1 MIVVFTGNG
10 KGKTTS
16 CLGHMVRAAGQG
28 KRTLMLQFIKGPWI
42 SGEHIFLD
50 THPQVRDHLEI
61 VRGGKGF
68 VGILNDTLP
77 FAIHKQAAEKLLDRA
92 EKAIVSK
99 KYDLIILD
107 EVNVAVSLKLV
118 KPSAVLKIV
127 KKMPRN
133 KIIILSGRYAPVSF
147 IRAADLVTEMKEIK
161 HPFHKGKKA
170 EIGFE
175 F

>member
-16 CLGHMVRAAGQG
+16 CLGHMIRAAGQG

>member
-16 CLGHMVRAAGQG
+16 CLGHMMRAAGQG

-42 SGEHIFLD
+42 SGEHKFID
-50 THPQVRDHLEI
+50 THSELKKNIEI

-77 FAIHKQAAEKLLDRA
+77 FTTHKHAAEKLLDRA
-92 EKAIVSK
+92 KKAITSK
-99 KYDLIILD
+99 RYNLIVLD

-118 KPSAVLKIV
+118 KPSVVLKIV
-127 KKMPRN
+127 KQMPRD
-133 KIIILSGRYAPVSF
+133 KIIILSGRYAPMSF
-147 IRAADLVTEMKEIK
+147 IRAADLATEMKEIK

-170 EIGFE
+170 QVGFE

>member
-16 CLGHMVRAAGQG
+16 CLGHMMRAVGQG
-28 KRTLMLQFIKGPWI
+28 RRTCMFQFIKGPWI
-42 SGEHIFLD
+42 SGEHKFVDIYPELKKNMK
-50 THPQVRDHLEI
+50 I

-77 FAIHKQAAEKLLDRA
+77 FQTHVEAAQKTLQRA
-92 EKAIVSK
+92 ERAIISDR
-99 KYDLIILD
+99 YDFIVLD

-118 KPSAVLKIV
+118 KPTEVLRIV

-133 KIIILSGRYAPVSF
+133 KVILLSGRHAPVSF
-147 IRAADLVTEMKEIK
+147 IRSADLVTEMKEIK

-170 EIGFE
+170 QVGFE